1 MAESYRSQVAEK
13 GFSRRPE
20 RGAPVEKAKD
30 ARGTLHRLLHYF
42 KAEMPSV
49 LLMTIVSGIG
59 VVAAVLAPS
68 YQSKAIDQIVAG
80 SFGSVNPYLVIMAVL
95 YVIYGFSLLL
105 QGYLSTRLSQKVVQR
120 IRADL
125 FAHMIHLPVPY
136 FDRTSHGD
144 LMSRMT
150 NDADQISTVISTSTS
165 SIFSGVLML
174 AGTLVMMFICSVPL
188 ALLSSCTV
196 IGTILLTAFLSR
208 YMAKYYLLRQ
218 NLLGELSGKTEE
230 YISNSQTIAAFQLE
244 DDLDAQFI
252 KTADDL
258 TAACITADNISG
270 SMGPCMNVLNNIG
283 FLIVAVA
290 GAWLAIKGQITVGI
304 ISAFIVYSKQFSRP
318 ITELSELIGQ
328 VQTAIAGA
336 ERIFAV
342 LDQQVENPEGE
353 AVTDIQGH
361 VEFRHVNFSYL
372 PGKQVITDFSLD
384 VPAGSKIAL
393 VGATGSGK
401 TTIINLLLR
410 FYPIDSGEIL
420 LDGRDIRKLNLY
432 DLRRTIGIVLQDT
445 SLFTDTIRNN
455 LTYADSSAN
464 DARIKQAA
472 AFANADTMITALKDG
487 YDTVIDTAGGSLSQ
501 GQQQLLAIARA
512 RLSDPEI
519 LILDEATS
527 SVDTRTEMRIQ
538 NAMIS
543 LMENRTSFVIAHRL
557 STIRNVDQIVV
568 MRDGRIVERGSH
580 EQLLAAKKEYWKL
593 YETQF
598 SGMNT

>member
-1 MAESYRSQVAEK
+1 
-13 GFSRRPE
+13 
-20 RGAPVEKAKD
+20 
-30 ARGTLHRLLHYF
+30 
-42 KAEMPSV
+42 
-49 LLMTIVSGIG
+49 
-59 VVAAVLAPS
+59 
-68 YQSKAIDQIVAG
+68 
-80 SFGSVNPYLVIMAVL
+80 
-95 YVIYGFSLLL
+95 
-105 QGYLSTRLSQKVVQR
+105 
-120 IRADL
+120 
-125 FAHMIHLPVPY
+125 
-136 FDRTSHGD
+136 
-144 LMSRMT
+144 
-150 NDADQISTVISTSTS
+150 
-165 SIFSGVLML
+165 
-174 AGTLVMMFICSVPL
+174 
-188 ALLSSCTV
+188 
-196 IGTILLTAFLSR
+196 
-208 YMAKYYLLRQ
+208 
-218 NLLGELSGKTEE
+218 
-230 YISNSQTIAAFQLE
+230 
-244 DDLDAQFI
+244 
-252 KTADDL
+252 
-258 TAACITADNISG
+258 
-270 SMGPCMNVLNNIG
+270 MNVLNNIG

-455 LTYADSSAN
+455 LTYADSSAD

-487 YDTVIDTAGGSLSQ
+487 YDTVIDASGGSLSQ
-501 GQQQLLAIARA
+501 GQRQLLAIARA

-543 LMENRTSFVIAHRL
+543 LMENRTSFVIAHCL
-557 STIRNVDQIVV
+557 STIRNVDQIIV